1 MAGSDIKYTTRH
13 NETFDGYLSMPE
25 GNAKVPGILLITAI
39 FGVDEEM
46 RILSDQWAQD
56 GFIVST
62 PDIFWR
68 QTPGPTADMQVA
80 FDRYERFDP
89 DQGLRDIED
98 LMNDLRSHP
107 RCNGKVAVLGFCFG
121 GRYAHLATTRLGA
134 DAAAA
139 FHGTAIGLHLDEVD
153 KVKVPVSYHFGDQ
166 DPVIPKD
173 EVSAIQKAFAGN
185 PLAEITV
192 HKGASHNFSM
202 PKKDGYDPVAARAS
216 RDAALQCFR
225 SM

>member
-1 MAGSDIKYTTRH
+1 MSGDFITNKTRK
-13 NETFDGYLSMPE
+13 NEKFDGYLATPDGE
-25 GNAKVPGILLITAI
+25 AKVPAILLITAI

-46 RILSDQWAQD
+46 RMLSDEWAED

-68 QTPGPTADMQVA
+68 QIPGPTADMAVA

-89 DQGLRDIED
+89 DQGLSDIED
-98 LMNDLRSHP
+98 LIAALRSHP

-121 GRYAHLATTRLGA
+121 GRYAHLASTRLGA

-139 FHGTAIGLHLDEVD
+139 FHGTAIDQHLDEVD
-153 KVKVPVSYHFGDQ
+153 QVKVPVSYHFGDQ
-166 DPVIPKD
+166 DPIVPM
-173 EVSAIQKAFAGN
+173 EGVNAIQQAFAGKPN
-185 PLAEITV
+185 AEIMV
-192 HKGASHNFSM
+192 HKGATHNFAM
-202 PKKDGYDPVAARAS
+202 PRKDGYDPVAAKAS
-216 RDAALQCFR
+216 REAVLKCFR